1 MCVQNIN
8 VNISEKRDPVLPKK
22 LDADGEPSMPLEH
35 RVTSKLFW
43 MDEDVETLP
52 REKLLE
58 IIHSLTRDLES
69 TRAMMKSILE
79 INEMARKLR
88 NNKN

>member
-1 MCVQNIN
+1 M
-8 VNISEKRDPVLPKK
+8 LPKK